1 MDKKQIITKTE
12 HVFNLVQVSLKVCQ
26 RTKWKP
32 IVFNTMGFHFGN
44 IFVDLRI
51 FKPVLFLSLLCGINR
66 PYGN

>member
-12 HVFNLVQVSLKVCQ
+12 HVLNLVQVSLKVCQ
-26 RTKWKP
+26 RT
-32 IVFNTMGFHFGN
+32 NTMGFHFGN

>member
-1 MDKKQIITKTE
+1 MDKKQIITETE

-26 RTKWKP
+26 RT
-32 IVFNTMGFHFGN
+32 NTMGFHFGN